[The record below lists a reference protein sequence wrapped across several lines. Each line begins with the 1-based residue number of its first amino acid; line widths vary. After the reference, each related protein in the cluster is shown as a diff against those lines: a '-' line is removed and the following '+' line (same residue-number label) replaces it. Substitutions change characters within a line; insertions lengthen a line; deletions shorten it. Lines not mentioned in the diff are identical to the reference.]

1 MPNWV
6 LNQTINGELTETK
19 FSSFEQANIAFREA
33 IKSDIE
39 EVCEMLFTYG
49 SDDEEAQ
56 EVYTAVKDFLTN
68 FISNPQFPYNAE
80 FDTISCDDNFYNI
93 IISEAFLSIQKS
105 ECEDWFDIPEVFDD
119 EGNVLKEPILGPYF
133 VLKYLK
139 AEDNDR
145 ECFFEVTMYDSTNT
159 YELINI

>member
-1 MPNWV
+1 MSNWV

-19 FSSFEQANIAFREA
+19 FCSFEQANIAFREA

-39 EVCEMLFTYG
+39 EVCEMLFAYG

-56 EVYTAVKDFLTN
+56 EVYTAVKDFLTK
-68 FISNPQFPYNAE
+68 FISDPQFPYNTK

-93 IISEAFLSIQKS
+93 IINETFLSIQKS
-105 ECEDWFDIPEVFDD
+105 ECEDLFDIPEVFDD
-119 EGNVLKEPILGPYF
+119 EGNVLKEPILGPYL
-133 VLKYLK
+133 VLK
-139 AEDNDR
+139 AEKNDR
-145 ECFFEVTMYDSTNT
+145 EYFFEVTMYDSTNT